1 MLKNVCEFFHPDF
14 LETSWENCIFSDGW
28 EGWERMEGKEGNEK
42 NQGVKKA
49 ERKRKY
55 RVQSKFPKLK
65 NVGQNKTICKSSLFG
80 WSKPIRKLYVWKI
93 PVKKPRDSVPLSP
106 VLGMLLPKCFTWAR
120 QCLKCWG
127 ISLSPPNY
135 QWWLITLLTEIS
147 STASW
152 SWVINSPSPHHTKT
166 RGFLN
171 EENPTFCLQIFCYIF
186 SMARIRQFLQ
196 SCILCIKII
205 CQN

>member
-1 MLKNVCEFFHPDF
+1 MLKNVCKFFHPDF
-14 LETSWENCIFSDGW
+14 LETSWENFIFLMDERDGR
-28 EGWERMEGKEGNEK
+28 ERKRSREWV
-42 NQGVKKA
+42 QA

-65 NVGQNKTICKSSLFG
+65 NVGQNKTICKSSLIG

-152 SWVINSPSPHHTKT
+152 SWVINSPSPHHTNT
-166 RGFLN
+166 HVAF
-171 EENPTFCLQIFCYIF
+171 
-186 SMARIRQFLQ
+186 
-196 SCILCIKII
+196 
-205 CQN
+205 